1 MVYILQVEFP
11 DRNFTYKKSIASVLR
26 TDKQRS
32 FLAIYL
38 GLVNCDGIKIRKNHE
53 SILKFT
59 KSSAM
64 LISHINENRIQIAI
78 RSVVYVSNSIKGTYF
93 VQISRFY
100 N

>member
-1 MVYILQVEFP
+1 MKVY
-11 DRNFTYKKSIASVLR
+11 
-26 TDKQRS
+26 
-32 FLAIYL
+32 
-38 GLVNCDGIKIRKNHE
+38 
-53 SILKFT
+53 
-59 KSSAM
+59 AM